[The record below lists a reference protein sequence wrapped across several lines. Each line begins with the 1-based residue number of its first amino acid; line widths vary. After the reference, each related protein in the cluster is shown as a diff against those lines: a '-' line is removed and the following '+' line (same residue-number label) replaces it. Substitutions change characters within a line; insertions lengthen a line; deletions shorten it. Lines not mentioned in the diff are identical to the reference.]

1 MKRIRD
7 IIDKSFTTIGDIDNI
22 INHICID
29 SRDIKHGDL
38 FVALKGSKSDGHQF
52 IDDVISRGANAV
64 VYDIGY
70 EMLDRIKKHPEI
82 TWLGHEDTSDAL
94 AYLSSEFFDR
104 PSEKVKVIGI
114 TGTNGKTTTS
124 FLVKSIIEAGGYKTG
139 LIGTIQYAIGD
150 KIFESIHTTP
160 YPHIYQKML
169 RQMCDEGCDY
179 VVSEVSS
186 HALSQKRADYTR
198 FQVAVF
204 TNLTR
209 DHLDYHGDMEGYF
222 SAKSRLFTHL
232 LVEGGV
238 AVINIDDPYGQRLLE
253 MLKARNIQVI
263 TFGLTNSKSALT
275 AEEIEMSFKG
285 IKYKVKYSGGLT
297 EYINSPLCGITSVYN
312 TLAGIGVSIAIG
324 IPIKRV
330 KEGIIMT
337 NLVKGRF
344 EKVDL
349 GQDFLAVVDYAHT
362 EDALER
368 LLLTTRQLLHA
379 FSLAKKTELM
389 MKNKDKQFSK
399 EDTKTGKVITVF
411 GCGGNRDKGKRSKM
425 GEIAS
430 RLSDFVIVTS
440 DNPRY
445 EDPKEII
452 REIEKGIKGD
462 NYIVIPDRKV
472 AIKMAVELASSGD
485 IVLVAGKGHEEYQE
499 IEGKKKAFSDRKAL
513 EDAIKRTINRPSFK
527 HWFDTWQSD
536 KVQDAVC

>member
-1 MKRIRD
+1 LE
-7 IIDKSFTTIGDIDNI
+7 S
-22 INHICID
+22 C
-29 SRDIKHGDL
+29 
-38 FVALKGSKSDGHQF
+38 
-52 IDDVISRGANAV
+52 
-64 VYDIGY
+64 
-70 EMLDRIKKHPEI
+70 
-82 TWLGHEDTSDAL
+82 
-94 AYLSSEFFDR
+94 
-104 PSEKVKVIGI
+104 
-114 TGTNGKTTTS
+114 
-124 FLVKSIIEAGGYKTG
+124 GYKVG
-139 LIGTIQYAIGD
+139 LIGTIQYMIGKKSFD
-150 KIFESIHTTP
+150 SVHTTP
-160 YPHIYQKML
+160 YPHVYQRIL

-198 FQVAVF
+198 FEVAVF

-209 DHLDYHGDMEGYF
+209 DHLDYHGSMDEYF
-222 SAKSRLFTHL
+222 LAKSRLFTDL
-232 LVEGGV
+232 LIDGGV
-238 AVINIDDPYGQRLLE
+238 AVINIDDPYGLKLLD
-253 MLKARNIQVI
+253 MVKHRKINII
-263 TFGLTNSKSALT
+263 TFGLTNTKGDIT
-275 AEEIEMSFKG
+275 AEDIELTFKG
-285 IKYKVKYSGGLT
+285 IRYSLRLKDGSK
-297 EYINSPLCGITSVYN
+297 EEIRSHLCGLTSVYN
-312 TLAGIGVSIAIG
+312 TLASIGVSIAIG
-324 IPIKRV
+324 IPIKKI

-368 LLLTTRQLLHA
+368 LLLTARQLLHA
-379 FSLAKKTELM
+379 YSLAKKTEQM
-389 MKNKDKQFSK
+389 MQDKDRQFAQD
-399 EDTKTGKVITVF
+399 ETKTGKVITVF

-472 AIKMAVELASSGD
+472 AIKMAVELASCGD

-499 IEGKKKAFSDRKAL
+499 IEGKKRAFSDRKAL
-513 EDAIKRTINRPSFK
+513 EDAIKRTINRPSYK
-527 HWFDTWQSD
+527 HWLKTLQSD
-536 KVQDAVC
+536 KVQNAHC